1 MHTAKVCLHAAA
13 QQGINPLGALEK
25 RRREEF
31 NLNFRNS
38 QMIRISMI
46 AAAAITLVGAA
57 LPASAHDIRVTVTG
71 KDAAT
76 LHHDLWQAAR
86 KACDAELAGSVLAYE
101 AQQPCIRHAVKAA
114 EENIAQ
120 GKFASNSSQ
129 MASAQ

>member
-1 MHTAKVCLHAAA
+1 LHAAS

-46 AAAAITLVGAA
+46 AAAIALVGAA
-57 LPASAHDIRVTVTG
+57 LPASARDIRVTVTG

-101 AQQPCIRHAVKAA
+101 AQQPCIRHAVKTA
-114 EENIAQ
+114 EEKIAQ
-120 GKFASNSSQ
+120 GQFAANSSQ